1 MAEGFI
7 SQEERREE
15 ETLMDVAEHFLG
27 ELAQRCMVQ
36 VELKPEEFMP
46 SKEKNFLQII
56 DYRHTNEQVHLSSSS
71 METLVG
77 TSSGSKIHRL
87 AIYEDKD
94 SSYLH
99 LLNQEK
105 RDRYLLSVLFFN
117 TGYFSNPFGRLL
129 NRFCRHVRSFRAIHF
144 NEIQSDSTDRPEEE
158 LVTVEGGGSVPKE
171 IGKLMLL
178 SNLKYLE
185 TVDLRTNSEISVP
198 NVLWKIEGL
207 IYLYLPFDYF
217 IVTEGKLQVDG
228 SRKLEILKN
237 LATDKVDAKGLTT
250 LTNLRRLDVRIQENL
265 EDLEL
270 VNNYLVSNHRL
281 QYTTTL
287 VVNCDFSLGEGLSL
301 QIQLL
306 KCNCLVELYI
316 NGITGKLPE
325 YDHHFCRSL
334 AHLTL
339 FGSHLKDDLMVTLEK
354 LPNLKVLYL
363 INAFVG
369 KEIVC
374 SAHGFPLLTDLC
386 HSYLQMETW
395 RVDGGAMP
403 VLYSLFITSCEN
415 LKMLLDGL
423 RFISTLHELN
433 ICDMSAAFND
443 RLSEGGEDF
452 HKFRHIPHICFE
464 YISPFVEEFQ
474 EVPTSI
480 LEPNKLSAHG
490 SPQKVNKHSYGSTN
504 ASSVEHLLKES
515 TAISYNK
522 LLRGASNSLF
532 INRLSLHG

>member
-7 SQEERREE
+7 SQEDRREE
-15 ETLMDVAEHFLG
+15 ETLMDVAERFLG
-27 ELAQRCMVQ
+27 ELAQRCMIQ
-36 VELKPEEFMP
+36 VELKPEEY
-46 SKEKNFLQII
+46 STDRGSSRFLYCRLHDLMRDLCLARRKTSFKSLII
-56 DYRHTNEQVHLSSSS
+56 DIQMSKCISPLHRWKPWLVPAVAVKYIDLPSMKIRTVATFTSSIKKKEIGTFCQFHSS
-71 METLVG
+71 TLVG
-77 TSSGSKIHRL
+77 YGGRWWIS
-87 AIYEDKD
+87 A
-94 SSYLH
+94 
-99 LLNQEK
+99 K
-105 RDRYLLSVLFFN
+105 RNRKTNAFEVLGVGN
-117 TGYFSNPFGRLL
+117 TKFTKLP
-129 NRFCRHVRSFRAIHF
+129 
-144 NEIQSDSTDRPEEE
+144 ST
-158 LVTVEGGGSVPKE
+158 
-171 IGKLMLL
+171 IG
-178 SNLKYLE
+178 NLKYLE

-198 NVLWKIEGL
+198 NVLWKMEGL
-207 IYLYLPFDYF
+207 IYLYLHFDYF

-228 SRKLEILKN
+228 SRKLEILEN

-287 VVNCDFSLGEGLSL
+287 VVNCDFSSGEGLSL

-306 KCNCLVELYI
+306 ECNCLVELYI

-339 FGSHLKDDLMVTLEK
+339 FGSHLKDDPMVTLEK

-363 INAFVG
+363 IKAF
-369 KEIVC
+369 
-374 SAHGFPLLTDLC
+374 
-386 HSYLQMETW
+386 TW

-403 VLYSLFITSCEN
+403 VLYSLFIASCEN

-480 LEPNKLSAHG
+480 LEPDKLSAHG
-490 SPQKVNKHSYGSTN
+490 SPQKLNKHSYGSTN
-504 ASSVEHLLKES
+504 ASSVEHFLKES
-515 TAISYNK
+515 TAVS
-522 LLRGASNSLF
+522 
-532 INRLSLHG
+532 

>member
-36 VELKPEEFMP
+36 VELKPEEYSTDRGSR

-99 LLNQEK
+99 LLNQEE
-105 RDRYLLSVLFFN
+105 RDRHLLSVSFFN
-117 TGYFSNPFGRLL
+117 TGRVGYGGRWWISAKR
-129 NRFCRHVRSFRAIHF
+129 NRKTNAFEVLGVGNTKFTKLS
-144 NEIQSDSTDRPEEE
+144 ST
-158 LVTVEGGGSVPKE
+158 
-171 IGKLMLL
+171 IG
-178 SNLKYLE
+178 NLKYLE

-480 LEPNKLSAHG
+480 LEPDKLSAHG
-490 SPQKVNKHSYGSTN
+490 SPQKLNKHSYGSTN
-504 ASSVEHLLKES
+504 ASSVEHFLKKS
-515 TAISYNK
+515 TAVS
-522 LLRGASNSLF
+522 
-532 INRLSLHG
+532 